1 MSIFGTL
8 FVLRPDLVLIHQ
20 VTDDEVASGR
30 ELFDA
35 GAGKIKPV
43 SFISRSLGLGGRG
56 GGVRLK
62 LLKLFGGMVHF
73 LTYWSQ

>member
-8 FVLRPDLVLIHQ
+8 FVLGPDLVLIHQ
-20 VTDDEVASGR
+20 VTGDEVASGR

-43 SFISRSLGLGGRG
+43 SFISRSLGLGE

>member
-8 FVLRPDLVLIHQ
+8 FVLGPDLVLIHQ
-20 VTDDEVASGR
+20 VTGDEVASGR

-56 GGVRLK
+56 E
-62 LLKLFGGMVHF
+62 
-73 LTYWSQ
+73 

>member
-8 FVLRPDLVLIHQ
+8 FVLGPDLVLIHQ
-20 VTDDEVASGR
+20 VTGDEVASGR

-43 SFISRSLGLGGRG
+43 SFISRSLGLGEG
-56 GGVRLK
+56 GGGLNYSN
-62 LLKLFGGMVHF
+62 F
-73 LTYWSQ
+73 LEEWCIF